1 MTLFDLFK
9 LIRHYIKLVIILPVA
24 CAILVT
30 LGLLVMP
37 PTYVAKAT
45 LLTNG
50 DIALAGGFAQ
60 TEATTFS
67 KNGIEVSSKNDTSY
81 RTVVIEAEGKD
92 YGGCIAAANAT
103 VLAAANDYR
112 SANKLAAAN
121 DYRSAN
127 NQVSITTNEATYA
140 ESTSP
145 SIPKTALIALL
156 AGLFVAV
163 CVVVVIDVVK
173 MPIKSRNDIEAA
185 SNLPVIGTI
194 PTRDRGERLLAN
206 IRFLGGGQPATIAVV
221 PVGLTGGTLTCAE
234 LASAFENVGTAVT
247 RIKGNPHAQ
256 SLSAIA
262 LPEIVTIV
270 ECAPLSEGMG
280 AVYIARDADV
290 TILCASEWR
299 DSRKALANVV
309 EELQFAK
316 ANIGGVVFILS
327 GYSEKSVF

>member
-112 SANKLAAAN
+112 SAN
-121 DYRSAN
+121 

-163 CVVVVIDVVK
+163 CAVVVIDVVK

-185 SNLPVIGTI
+185 SNLSVIGTI
-194 PTRDRGERLLAN
+194 PTRDRGERLLPISA
-206 IRFLGGGQPATIAVV
+206 LGDGQPATIAVV

>member
-92 YGGCIAAANAT
+92 YGGCIAAANAM
-103 VLAAANDYR
+103 V
-112 SANKLAAAN
+112 LAAAN

-206 IRFLGGGQPATIAVV
+206 IRFLGDGQPATIAVV

-247 RIKGNPHAQ
+247 RIKGNPHA
-256 SLSAIA
+256 
-262 LPEIVTIV
+262 
-270 ECAPLSEGMG
+270 
-280 AVYIARDADV
+280 
-290 TILCASEWR
+290 
-299 DSRKALANVV
+299 
-309 EELQFAK
+309 
-316 ANIGGVVFILS
+316 
-327 GYSEKSVF
+327 

>member
-112 SANKLAAAN
+112 SAN
-121 DYRSAN
+121 

-163 CVVVVIDVVK
+163 CAVVVIDVVK

-194 PTRDRGERLLAN
+194 PTRDRGTTACQYPLL
-206 IRFLGGGQPATIAVV
+206 GDGQPATIAVV

>member
-112 SANKLAAAN
+112 SAN
-121 DYRSAN
+121 

-194 PTRDRGERLLAN
+194 PTRDRGTTACQYP
-206 IRFLGGGQPATIAVV
+206 FLGDGQPATIAVV

>member
-112 SANKLAAAN
+112 SAN
-121 DYRSAN
+121 

-163 CVVVVIDVVK
+163 CAVVVIDVVK

-206 IRFLGGGQPATIAVV
+206 IRLGDGQPATIAVV

>member
-206 IRFLGGGQPATIAVV
+206 IRFLGDGQPATIAVV

>member
-112 SANKLAAAN
+112 SAN
-121 DYRSAN
+121 
-127 NQVSITTNEATYA
+127 NQVFITTNEATYA

-163 CVVVVIDVVK
+163 CAVVVIDVVK

-206 IRFLGGGQPATIAVV
+206 IRF
-221 PVGLTGGTLTCAE
+221 
-234 LASAFENVGTAVT
+234 
-247 RIKGNPHAQ
+247 
-256 SLSAIA
+256 
-262 LPEIVTIV
+262 
-270 ECAPLSEGMG
+270 
-280 AVYIARDADV
+280 
-290 TILCASEWR
+290 
-299 DSRKALANVV
+299 
-309 EELQFAK
+309 
-316 ANIGGVVFILS
+316 
-327 GYSEKSVF
+327 

>member
-112 SANKLAAAN
+112 SANNAAAN

-185 SNLPVIGTI
+185 SNLPVIETI
-194 PTRDRGERLLAN
+194 PTRNRGERLLAN
-206 IRFLGGGQPATIAVV
+206 IRFLGDGQPATIAVV

>member
-112 SANKLAAAN
+112 SANN
-121 DYRSAN
+121 QVSITTNSAN
-127 NQVSITTNEATYA
+127 NQVYITTNEATYA

-163 CVVVVIDVVK
+163 CAVVVIDVVK

-206 IRFLGGGQPATIAVV
+206 IRFLGDGQPATIAVV

-262 LPEIVTIV
+262 LPEVVTIV

>member
-112 SANKLAAAN
+112 SAN
-121 DYRSAN
+121 

-194 PTRDRGERLLAN
+194 
-206 IRFLGGGQPATIAVV
+206 
-221 PVGLTGGTLTCAE
+221 
-234 LASAFENVGTAVT
+234 S
-247 RIKGNPHAQ
+247 NP
-256 SLSAIA
+256 
-262 LPEIVTIV
+262 
-270 ECAPLSEGMG
+270 
-280 AVYIARDADV
+280 
-290 TILCASEWR
+290 
-299 DSRKALANVV
+299 
-309 EELQFAK
+309 
-316 ANIGGVVFILS
+316 
-327 GYSEKSVF
+327 

>member
-112 SANKLAAAN
+112 SAN
-121 DYRSAN
+121 

-194 PTRDRGERLLAN
+194 PTRDRGERCQYP
-206 IRFLGGGQPATIAVV
+206 FLGDGQPATIAVV

>member
-112 SANKLAAAN
+112 SA

-206 IRFLGGGQPATIAVV
+206 IRFLGDGQPATIAVV

>member
-112 SANKLAAAN
+112 SAN
-121 DYRSAN
+121 

-145 SIPKTALIALL
+145 SSKTALIALL

-206 IRFLGGGQPATIAVV
+206 IRFLGDGQPATIAVV

>member
-1 MTLFDLFK
+1 M
-9 LIRHYIKLVIILPVA
+9 
-24 CAILVT
+24 
-30 LGLLVMP
+30 
-37 PTYVAKAT
+37 
-45 LLTNG
+45 
-50 DIALAGGFAQ
+50 
-60 TEATTFS
+60 
-67 KNGIEVSSKNDTSY
+67 
-81 RTVVIEAEGKD
+81 
-92 YGGCIAAANAT
+92 
-103 VLAAANDYR
+103 
-112 SANKLAAAN
+112 
-121 DYRSAN
+121 
-127 NQVSITTNEATYA
+127 
-140 ESTSP
+140 
-145 SIPKTALIALL
+145 L

-206 IRFLGGGQPATIAVV
+206 IRFLGDGQPATIAVV

>member
-103 VLAAANDYR
+103 VLAVANDYR

>member
-112 SANKLAAAN
+112 SANNAAAN
-121 DYRSAN
+121 DCRSAN

-163 CVVVVIDVVK
+163 CAVVVIDVVK

-206 IRFLGGGQPATIAVV
+206 IRFLGDGQPATIAVV

>member
-1 MTLFDLFK
+1 M
-9 LIRHYIKLVIILPVA
+9 
-24 CAILVT
+24 
-30 LGLLVMP
+30 
-37 PTYVAKAT
+37 
-45 LLTNG
+45 
-50 DIALAGGFAQ
+50 
-60 TEATTFS
+60 
-67 KNGIEVSSKNDTSY
+67 
-81 RTVVIEAEGKD
+81 VV
-92 YGGCIAAANAT
+92 
-103 VLAAANDYR
+103 
-112 SANKLAAAN
+112 AAAN

-127 NQVSITTNEATYA
+127 NQVFITTNEATYA

-163 CVVVVIDVVK
+163 CAVVVIDVVK

-206 IRFLGGGQPATIAVV
+206 IRFLGDGQPATIAVV

-309 EELQFAK
+309 EGLQFAK

>member
-112 SANKLAAAN
+112 SAN
-121 DYRSAN
+121 

-194 PTRDRGERLLAN
+194 LTRDRGERLLAN
-206 IRFLGGGQPATIAVV
+206 IRFLGDGQPATIAVV

>member
-112 SANKLAAAN
+112 SANN
-121 DYRSAN
+121 QVSITTNRSAN

-206 IRFLGGGQPATIAVV
+206 IRFLGDGQPATIAVV

>member
-112 SANKLAAAN
+112 SANKAAN

-127 NQVSITTNEATYA
+127 NQVFITTNEATYA

-194 PTRDRGERLLAN
+194 PTRNRGERLLAN
-206 IRFLGGGQPATIAVV
+206 IRFLGDGQPATIAVV

>member
-1 MTLFDLFK
+1 MGTSRLQGALRKPK
-9 LIRHYIKLVIILPVA
+9 LRLS
-24 CAILVT
+24 
-30 LGLLVMP
+30 
-37 PTYVAKAT
+37 
-45 LLTNG
+45 
-50 DIALAGGFAQ
+50 Q
-60 TEATTFS
+60 

-92 YGGCIAAANAT
+92 YGGCIATANAT
-103 VLAAANDYR
+103 V
-112 SANKLAAAN
+112 LAAAN

-163 CVVVVIDVVK
+163 CAVVVIDVVK

-194 PTRDRGERLLAN
+194 LTRDRGERLLAN
-206 IRFLGGGQPATIAVV
+206 IRFLGDGQPATIAVV

>member
-112 SANKLAAAN
+112 SAN
-121 DYRSAN
+121 

-206 IRFLGGGQPATIAVV
+206 IRLGDGQPATIAVV

>member
-112 SANKLAAAN
+112 SAN
-121 DYRSAN
+121 

-163 CVVVVIDVVK
+163 CVVVIDVVK

-206 IRFLGGGQPATIAVV
+206 IRFLGDGQPATIAVV